1 LGPDHGRRL
10 RRRAAGEKET
20 MILAHYLILSA
31 ALFSIGAYGVL
42 ARRNLLIILMSV
54 EVMLNGVNVALL
66 AFSRFYAKN
75 PGNPGHVFV
84 LIVMGVAAA
93 EVSVGL
99 AILIAVFRNR
109 KTVDTG
115 DLKSLQG

>member
-1 LGPDHGRRL
+1 
-10 RRRAAGEKET
+10 
-20 MILAHYLILSA
+20 MISHYLIVSA
-31 ALFSIGAYGVL
+31 ALFAIGAYGVL

-66 AFSRFYAKN
+66 AFARFHMQSA
-75 PGNPGHVFV
+75 GQVFV
-84 LIVMGVAAA
+84 LIVMAVAAA

>member
-1 LGPDHGRRL
+1 
-10 RRRAAGEKET
+10 
-20 MILAHYLILSA
+20 MMSHYLIVSA
-31 ALFSIGAYGVL
+31 ALFAIGAYGVL

-66 AFSRFYAKN
+66 AFARYHGQSA
-75 PGNPGHVFV
+75 GQVFV
-84 LIVMGVAAA
+84 LIVMAVAAA

>member
-1 LGPDHGRRL
+1 
-10 RRRAAGEKET
+10 
-20 MILAHYLILSA
+20 MISHYLMVSA
-31 ALFSIGAYGVL
+31 ALFAIGAFGVL

-54 EVMLNGVNVALL
+54 EIMLNGVNIALL
-66 AFSRFYAKN
+66 AFARLH
-75 PGNPGHVFV
+75 GDTQGQVFV
-84 LIVMGVAAA
+84 LMVMGVAAA

>member
-1 LGPDHGRRL
+1 
-10 RRRAAGEKET
+10 
-20 MILAHYLILSA
+20 MIGQYLILSA
-31 ALFSIGAYGVL
+31 AMFAIGAYGVL

-54 EVMLNGVNVALL
+54 ELMLNGVNIALL
-66 AFSRFYAKN
+66 TFARVHAAQSGTA
-75 PGNPGHVFV
+75 GHVFV
-84 LIVMGVAAA
+84 LMVMGVAAA

-115 DLKSLQG
+115 DLKSLKG

>member
-1 LGPDHGRRL
+1 
-10 RRRAAGEKET
+10 
-20 MILAHYLILSA
+20 MISHYLMVSA
-31 ALFSIGAYGVL
+31 ALFAIGAFGVL

-54 EVMLNGVNVALL
+54 EIMLNGVNIALL
-66 AFSRFYAKN
+66 AFARLHGSTA
-75 PGNPGHVFV
+75 GQVFV
-84 LIVMGVAAA
+84 LMVMGVAAA

>member
-1 LGPDHGRRL
+1 
-10 RRRAAGEKET
+10 
-20 MILAHYLILSA
+20 MISHYLVLSA
-31 ALFSIGAYGVL
+31 ALFAIGAYGVL

-54 EVMLNGVNVALL
+54 EIMLNGVNVALL
-66 AFSRFYAKN
+66 AFSRIHEN
-75 PGNPGHVFV
+75 THGHVFV
-84 LIVMGVAAA
+84 LMVMGVAAA

-99 AILIAVFRNR
+99 AVLISVFRNR